1 MTKQKIKRIRGLILS
16 RQGWQKLQ
24 DAKTEWEF
32 AENQG
37 YKITLEEIAE
47 RAGLTT
53 ATIRKILIRNE
64 GVDRRSIVILFS
76 ALNLELADED
86 CTKPTPQKKPGLI
99 DRKIDWG
106 EAIDVSI
113 FYGRTRELEI
123 LARWMV
129 EDRCRLISVIGI
141 GGIGK
146 TTLSIKITQQVE
158 SQFECL
164 IWRSLR
170 DAPPIEEFL
179 INLIQFLSEQPV
191 VGKDIPESIR
201 DKITLLINCLRSSRC
216 LVVFDNIESLMCDEN
231 RAGICADEYQEYSQ
245 LFQRLAASEHQSCVL
260 LTTREKPQEV
270 IPLERETY
278 PVRSLQLDGFKEQ
291 EGEAIL
297 QQKGLEGSAAELASL
312 VERYNGNP
320 LALKIVGTTIR
331 DLFESNIA
339 DFLRQDMA
347 IFGDI
352 NDLLTQQFQR
362 LLDIEDRIMYWLAIN
377 REPITLEQLQTD
389 LVDSLTQLKLIDG
402 LESLVRRCLIEKT
415 EYSGG
420 DDGVRFTLQSV
431 VMEYVTNK
439 LVQEICQEI
448 NTQELELFRFY
459 ALVKA
464 TAKDYIKE
472 TQKRL
477 ILQPLIV
484 RLLDTLGCQGNIEQ
498 RLLQLKSTLQSTSP
512 RQTGYVAGNILNLL
526 CYLETDLTG
535 ADFSNLCIWQADLQN
550 VCLHD
555 VNFQNADLA
564 KTLFCEAFGGILSV
578 AFSPD
583 GELLAAGDSNGNIH
597 LWRVESGQQVLILGG
612 HTNLVVSLAFSPD
625 GQTLCSGSAD
635 ATIRLWNVVT
645 GVCEKILEGH
655 QDEVWSVTLSPNG
668 KMIASGSDD
677 HTIKLWDADTGNCI
691 KTITG
696 HTSWV
701 TSVAFTSE
709 GKTIAS
715 GSDDRTIKLWD
726 LDSGECLKTFDGHS
740 GGVRTISFSSD
751 HELLASGSE
760 DYSIKLWDVNTGECL
775 KTLTGHDNRIFSIAF
790 SPDED
795 YLAASCHNYEI
806 KLWDID
812 TGKCFNTFKE
822 HSGWI
827 MSIAFNQ
834 KNGYLAS
841 GSYDQTVRVWN
852 LNTGQIL
859 RKLQGYSNQVY
870 SLVLS
875 PDSRILVSG
884 SYDSKVRLWDL
895 ETGQIIS
902 ELKGHKNGSHSVA
915 LNQEANLIASGGGD
929 NTVKLWDLKKKTVIR
944 TLKGHNGLVRSVAF
958 SPDDQIVASASEDR
972 TIRLWN
978 INTGQTIVELQ
989 EHQAAV
995 WCVVFSFDG
1004 QILASCSWD
1013 NSIKLWNTNTYKC
1026 YQTLNEH
1033 TNWVLSIVFSPDNQ
1047 TFASCS
1053 ADKTLKLWNINTG
1066 KCKKTWQI
1074 ISDTL
1079 ISIAFS
1085 LDGKTLAGSFQNGT
1099 IKLWSLET
1107 YECVQTLFGHDAG
1120 WIWSINFDHSSQV
1133 LVSGSED
1140 ETIKLW
1146 DVGSG
1151 NCLKTMKAIN
1161 PYNNL
1166 NIEKAS
1172 NLTEATRL
1180 GIINLGG
1187 VGRWMLLN

>member
-24 DAKTEWEF
+24 SAKTDWEF

-37 YKITLEEIAE
+37 NKITLEEIAE

-53 ATIRKILIRNE
+53 ATIRKILTRNE

-76 ALNLELADED
+76 ALNLELANED
-86 CTKPTPQKKPGLI
+86 CTKPTPQKTSGLI

-106 EAIDVSI
+106 EAIDVSV
-113 FYGRTRELEI
+113 FYGRTRELKT

-170 DAPPIEEFL
+170 DAPPIQEFL
-179 INLIQFLSEQPV
+179 INLIQFLSDQPV
-191 VGKDIPESIR
+191 VGKDIPESVR

-270 IPLERETY
+270 ILLEGETS
-278 PVRSLQLDGFKEQ
+278 PVRSLQLDGLREQ

-297 QQKGLEGSAAELASL
+297 QQKGLEGSTAELADL

-331 DLFESNIA
+331 DLFESNVAI
-339 DFLRQDMA
+339 FLRQDMA

-352 NDLLTQQFQR
+352 NDLLTQQFER

-377 REPITLEQLQTD
+377 REPITLEQLQAD
-389 LVDSLTQLKLIDG
+389 LVDSLTRLKLIDG
-402 LESLVRRCLIEKT
+402 LESLVRRCLIEKAESST
-415 EYSGG
+415 G

-439 LVQEICQEI
+439 LIKEICQEI

-459 ALVKA
+459 ALIKA

-512 RQTGYVAGNILNLL
+512 NQTGYVAGNILNLL

-535 ADFSNLCIWQADLQN
+535 VDFSNLCIWQADLQN

-555 VNFQNADLA
+555 VSFQNADLA
-564 KTLFCEAFGGILSV
+564 KTVFCETFGAVLSV

-625 GQTLCSGSAD
+625 GQTLCSGGAD
-635 ATIRLWNVVT
+635 ASIRLWNVAT

-655 QDEVWSVTLSPNG
+655 QDEVWSVTFSPNG
-668 KMIASGSDD
+668 KLLASGSDD
-677 HTIKLWDADTGNCI
+677 CTIKLWDTNSGECL

-701 TSVAFTSE
+701 TSLVFTPE

-726 LDSGECLKTFDGHS
+726 FNSGECLKTFEGHS

-751 HELLASGSE
+751 NELLASGSE
-760 DYSIKLWDVNTGECL
+760 DYSIKLWDVNRGECL
-775 KTLTGHDNRIFSIAF
+775 STLTGHDNMVFSVAF
-790 SPDED
+790 SPDGD
-795 YLAASCHNYEI
+795 HLATSCHNYEI
-806 KLWDID
+806 KLWNID
-812 TGKCFNTFKE
+812 TGKCLNTFKE

-841 GSYDQTVRVWN
+841 GSYDQTVRLWDP
-852 LNTGQIL
+852 NTGKVL
-859 RKLQGYSNQVY
+859 RKFQGYSNQVF
-870 SLVLS
+870 SVALS
-875 PDSRILVSG
+875 SDNKLVSG

-902 ELKGHKNGSHSVA
+902 ELKGHKNGVHSVA
-915 LNQEANLIASGGGD
+915 LNQQANLIASGGGD
-929 NTVKLWDLKKKTVIR
+929 NTVKLWDLEKKTVIR
-944 TLKGHNGLVRSVAF
+944 TFKGHNGLVRSVAF
-958 SPDDQIVASASEDR
+958 SPDGQIIASASEDH
-972 TIRLWN
+972 TVRLWN
-978 INTGQTIVELQ
+978 SSTGQTVNILQ

-995 WCVVFSFDG
+995 WSVAHSPDG
-1004 QILASCSWD
+1004 QILASASWD
-1013 NSIKLWNTNTYKC
+1013 NTIKLWNTNTHEC
-1026 YQTLNEH
+1026 YQTLNDH
-1033 TNWVLSIVFSPDNQ
+1033 TNWVLSVAFSPDSQ
-1047 TFASCS
+1047 MLASSS

-1066 KCKKTWQI
+1066 ECIKTWQMTSALS
-1074 ISDTL
+1074 ISVV
-1079 ISIAFS
+1079 FS
-1085 LDGKTLAGSFQNGT
+1085 PDGKMLAGNCQDGT
-1099 IKLWSLET
+1099 IRLWSLKT
-1107 YECVQTLFGHDAG
+1107 DECTKVLTGHDSG
-1120 WIWSINFDHSSQV
+1120 WVWSIKFDHSGQI

-1140 ETIKLW
+1140 ETIKVW
-1146 DVGSG
+1146 DISAG
-1151 NCLKTMKAIN
+1151 NCSKTIKPISLC
-1161 PYNNL
+1161 NNL
-1166 NIEKAS
+1166 DVKGAS
-1172 NLTEATRL
+1172 GLTEATKLEIKKL
-1180 GIINLGG
+1180 GA
-1187 VGRWMLLN
+1187 VDTF

>member
-47 RAGLTT
+47 RSGLTT
-53 ATIRKILIRNE
+53 ATIRKILTRNE

-76 ALNLELADED
+76 ALNLELTAED

-106 EAIDVSI
+106 EAIDVSV

-158 SQFECL
+158 SQFERL

-170 DAPPIEEFL
+170 DAPPIQEFL

-191 VGKDIPESIR
+191 VGTDIPESVR
-201 DKITLLINCLRSSRC
+201 DKITLLINCLRSSSC

-270 IPLERETY
+270 IPLEGETS
-278 PVRSLQLDGFKEQ
+278 PVRSLQLDGLKEQ

-297 QQKGLEGSAAELASL
+297 QQKGLEGSAAELANL

-331 DLFESNIA
+331 DLFESNVA

-377 REPITLEQLQTD
+377 REPITLEQLQAD

-402 LESLVRRCLIEKT
+402 LESLVRRCLIEKA
-415 EYSGG
+415 EYSAG

-439 LVQEICQEI
+439 LIQEICQEI

-472 TQKRL
+472 AQKRL
-477 ILQPLIV
+477 IIQPLIE
-484 RLLDTLGCQGNIEQ
+484 RLLDVLGSQGNIEQ

-526 CYLETDLTG
+526 CYLETDLTE

-555 VNFQNADLA
+555 VSFQNADLN
-564 KTLFCEAFGGILSV
+564 KTVFCETFGAVLSV

-597 LWRVESGQQVLILGG
+597 LWRVESGQQVLILQG
-612 HTNLVVSLAFSPD
+612 HTNWVVSLAFSPD
-625 GQTLCSGSAD
+625 GQTLGSGSAD
-635 ATIRLWNVVT
+635 ATIRLWNVAK

-655 QDEVWSVTLSPNG
+655 RDEVWSVTFSPNG
-668 KMIASGSDD
+668 K
-677 HTIKLWDADTGNCI
+677 LL
-691 KTITG
+691 
-696 HTSWV
+696 
-701 TSVAFTSE
+701 
-709 GKTIAS
+709 AS

-726 LDSGECLKTFDGHS
+726 LNSGECLKTIIGHTSWVTSLVFTPEGKTIASGSDDQTIKLWDLNSGECLKSFEGHS
-740 GGVRTISFSSD
+740 GGIRTISFSSD
-751 HELLASGSE
+751 RKLLASGSE
-760 DYSIKLWDVNTGECL
+760 DYLIKLWDVNTGKCL
-775 KTLTGHDNRIFSIAF
+775 KTLTGHDNRVFSIAF

-795 YLAASCHNYEI
+795 YLATSCHNYEI
-806 KLWDID
+806 KLWDVN
-812 TGKCFNTFKE
+812 TGKCLKTFKE

-841 GSYDQTVRVWN
+841 GSYDQTVRLWDQY
-852 LNTGQIL
+852 TGRVL
-859 RKLQGYSNQVY
+859 RKLQGYSNQVF
-870 SLVLS
+870 SVALS
-875 PDSRILVSG
+875 SDSRKLVSG
-884 SYDSKVRLWDL
+884 SYDSKVRIWDL

-902 ELKGHKNGSHSVA
+902 ELKGHKNGVHSVA
-915 LNQEANLIASGGGD
+915 LNHENNLIASGGGD
-929 NTVKLWDLKKKTVIR
+929 NTVKLWDLEKKTIIR
-944 TLKGHNGLVRSVAF
+944 TLRGHSGLVRSVAF
-958 SPDDQIVASASEDR
+958 SPDGQIIASASDDH
-972 TIRLWN
+972 TVRLWN
-978 INTGQTIVELQ
+978 SSSGQTINILQ
-989 EHQAAV
+989 EHQAALWSV
-995 WCVVFSFDG
+995 AYSLDG
-1004 QILASCSWD
+1004 QILASASWD
-1013 NSIKLWNTNTYKC
+1013 NTIKLWNTNTHEC
-1026 YQTLNEH
+1026 YQTLNDH
-1033 TNWVLSIVFSPDNQ
+1033 TNWVLSVAFSPDSQ
-1047 TFASCS
+1047 ILASSS
-1053 ADKTLKLWNINTG
+1053 ADKTLKLWHVQTG
-1066 KCKKTWQI
+1066 ECLTTLQI
-1074 ISDTL
+1074 ISDTS
-1079 ISIAFS
+1079 ISVVFS
-1085 LDGKTLAGSFQNGT
+1085 PDSKILAGSCLDGT
-1099 IKLWSLET
+1099 IRLWSLET
-1107 YECVQTLFGHDAG
+1107 YECIRVLTGHDSG
-1120 WIWSINFDHSSQV
+1120 WIWSIKFDHSSQI

-1140 ETIKLW
+1140 ETIRLW
-1146 DVGSG
+1146 NASNGD
-1151 NCLKTMKAIN
+1151 CLKNIK
-1161 PYNNL
+1161 PLSLCNNL
-1166 NIEKAS
+1166 NLKGTSGLA
-1172 NLTEATRL
+1172 EATKL
-1180 GIINLGG
+1180 GIKKLGA
-1187 VGRWMLLN
+1187 VDIF

>member
-1 MTKQKIKRIRGLILS
+1 MTKQKNKRIRGLILS

-24 DAKTEWEF
+24 DAKTDWEF
-32 AENQG
+32 ATNQG
-37 YKITLEEIAE
+37 NKITLEEIAE

-53 ATIRKILIRNE
+53 ATIRKILTRNE

-76 ALNLELADED
+76 ALNLELAAED
-86 CTKPTPQKKPGLI
+86 CTKPTPQKQSGLI

-106 EAIDVSI
+106 EAIDVSV
-113 FYGRTRELEI
+113 FYGRTKELET
-123 LARWMV
+123 LARWIL

-146 TTLSIKITQQVE
+146 TTLSIKITQEVK

-191 VGKDIPESIR
+191 VGKDIPTNVR
-201 DKITLLINCLRSSRC
+201 DKITLLINCLRASRC

-260 LTTREKPQEV
+260 LTTREKSQDV
-270 IPLERETY
+270 IPLEGEASL
-278 PVRSLQLDGFKEQ
+278 VRSLQLDGLKKQ
-291 EGEAIL
+291 DGEAIL
-297 QQKGLEGSAAELASL
+297 QQKGLESSAAEFANL

-331 DLFESNIA
+331 DLFESNVA

-377 REPITLEQLQTD
+377 REPITLEQLQAD
-389 LVDSLTQLKLIDG
+389 LVDSSTQLKLIDG
-402 LESLVRRCLIEKT
+402 LESLVRRCLIEKA
-415 EYSGG
+415 EYSAG
-420 DDGVRFTLQSV
+420 DNGVRFTLQSV

-439 LVQEICQEI
+439 LIQEICQEI

-477 ILQPLIV
+477 ILQPLIA
-484 RLLDTLGCQGNIEQ
+484 RLLDLLGCQGNIEQ
-498 RLLQLKSTLQSTSP
+498 RLLQLKSTLQETSP

-526 CYLETDLTG
+526 CYLQTDLTG
-535 ADFSNLCIWQADLQN
+535 VDFSNLCIWQADLQN

-555 VNFQNADLA
+555 VNFQNADLN
-564 KTLFCEAFGGILSV
+564 KTVFCETFGGILSV

-583 GELLAAGDSNGNIH
+583 GELLAAGDSNGNIY
-597 LWRVESGQQVLILGG
+597 LWRVENSQQVLIFRG
-612 HTNLVVSLAFSPD
+612 HTNWVVSLAFSPD

-635 ATIRLWNVVT
+635 ASIRLWNVET
-645 GVCEKILEGH
+645 GVCGKILQEH
-655 QDEVWSVTLSPNG
+655 QDEIWSVTFSPNG
-668 KMIASGSDD
+668 KMLASGSDD
-677 HTIKLWDADTGNCI
+677 HTIKLWDTDTGNCI

-715 GSDDRTIKLWD
+715 GSDDLTIKLWN
-726 LDSGECLKTFDGHS
+726 LNTGECLKTFEGHS

-760 DYSIKLWDVNTGECL
+760 DYSIKLWDVNTAECL
-775 KTLTGHDNRIFSIAF
+775 KTLTGHDNRVFSIAF
-790 SPDED
+790 SPDGD
-795 YLAASCHNYEI
+795 YLATSCHNYEI

-812 TGKCFNTFKE
+812 TGKCLKTFQE
-822 HSGWI
+822 HSSWI
-827 MSIAFNQ
+827 FSIAFNQ
-834 KNGYLAS
+834 KNGCLVS
-841 GSYDQTVRVWN
+841 GSRDQTVRIWDIK
-852 LNTGQIL
+852 TSQIL
-859 RKLQGYSNQVY
+859 KKLQGYSNQIF
-870 SLVLS
+870 SLALS
-875 PDSRILVSG
+875 SDGRKLVSG
-884 SYDSKVRLWDL
+884 SYDSIIRLWDM

-902 ELKGHKNGSHSVA
+902 ELKGHNNGVYSVA
-915 LNQEANLIASGGGD
+915 FNHEDNLIASGGGD
-929 NTVKLWDLKKKTVIR
+929 NTVKLWDIEKSSVVR
-944 TLKGHNGLVRSVAF
+944 TLKGHSGLVRSIAFSPDGQIIASASEDHTVRLWKADTGQTINILQKHQAAIWSVAF
-958 SPDDQIVASASEDR
+958 SPDGQTLASA
-972 TIRLWN
+972 
-978 INTGQTIVELQ
+978 
-989 EHQAAV
+989 
-995 WCVVFSFDG
+995 
-1004 QILASCSWD
+1004 SWD
-1013 NSIKLWNTNTYKC
+1013 NSIKLWNTNTNEC
-1026 YQTLNEH
+1026 YQTLNGH
-1033 TNWVLSIVFSPDNQ
+1033 TNWVLSIAFSPDSQ
-1047 TFASCS
+1047 TLASCS
-1053 ADKTLKLWNINTG
+1053 SDGSLKLWNANIGNCQQTLS
-1066 KCKKTWQI
+1066 TS
-1074 ISDTL
+1074 SDWL

-1085 LDGKTLAGSFQNGT
+1085 SDGKILAGSYQNGT

-1107 YECVQTLFGHDAG
+1107 YECIKTFSGHGVGWVWSIIFEPDNQTL
-1120 WIWSINFDHSSQV
+1120 I
-1133 LVSGSED
+1133 SGSED
-1140 ETIKLW
+1140 ESIKIW
-1146 DVGSG
+1146 NSYTGD
-1151 NCLKTMKAIN
+1151 CLRTMRVES
-1161 PYNNL
+1161 PYQNL
-1166 NIEKAS
+1166 SIQKAS
-1172 NLTEATRL
+1172 SLTEATML
-1180 GIINLGG
+1180 GLKTLGA
-1187 VGRWMLLN
+1187 VD